1 MSAPGVPGGD
11 GRAGEAVPSP
21 VRGLTGLVAANVS
34 FIVAV
39 LFYMGW
45 AYDSA
50 LYGYFH
56 LSPAELGLGVQDYL
70 LASRRLFDPYM
81 VIAVAVLIAVV
92 TAWVNGGPLAAAVA
106 AAASGAY
113 RRLRGLVPVLQRL
126 DGVIRRGLA
135 RLPAWLKALAARLRD
150 SRVALGALG
159 GLLTAAAF
167 ALAVAAQYTLVPT
180 YLLLGLLAAG
190 PLLLT
195 RALRAGRKGLF
206 PYTLAVV
213 TTAVCIVWA
222 AALYAN
228 GLGTR
233 AAQGIATHLAGQ
245 TAVAVYTAQ
254 RIDLSGPGVSV
265 TSLPGGGLYRYR
277 YEGLRLLYVSS
288 GTYYLLPQDWIPQ
301 LDLTYILTTGDQTM
315 FELYAG
321 QQRTSYAS

>member
-1 MSAPGVPGGD
+1 M
-11 GRAGEAVPSP
+11 
-21 VRGLTGLVAANVS
+21 
-34 FIVAV
+34 
-39 LFYMGW
+39 
-45 AYDSA
+45 
-50 LYGYFH
+50 
-56 LSPAELGLGVQDYL
+56 
-70 LASRRLFDPYM
+70 RLQP
-81 VIAVAVLIAVV
+81 
-92 TAWVNGGPLAAAVA
+92 
-106 AAASGAY
+106 
-113 RRLRGLVPVLQRL
+113 
-126 DGVIRRGLA
+126 
-135 RLPAWLKALAARLRD
+135 
-150 SRVALGALG
+150 
-159 GLLTAAAF
+159 LLTAGAL
-167 ALAVAAQYTLVPT
+167 ALAVIAQYTLVPT

-195 RALRAGRKGLF
+195 RALRIGRRGLF

-213 TTAVCIVWA
+213 TTAACIVWA

-265 TSLPGGGLYRYR
+265 TPLPGGGLYRYR
-277 YEGLRLLYVSS
+277 YDGLRLLYVNS